1 MERMSP
7 PGSFTPD
14 TLLVSSLLPSPNHGP
29 RPEGMTPDLLVLH
42 YTGMVDAD
50 TAIARLRSPAAEV
63 SAHYVVEE
71 TGRIVQL
78 VPEARRA
85 WHAGQASWEG
95 ERDVNGRSIGIEIVN
110 GGHDFGDP
118 DFPLRQ
124 VEAVIALAG
133 DIVARHMIRADRV
146 LGHSDVAP
154 GRKRDPGEKFPWDEL
169 NRAGVGHLV
178 PPAPFRDGPALKPH
192 DRNDGVKALQQ
203 LLSFYGYGIAITG
216 NYDEETEAVVAAFQR
231 HFRPAR
237 VNGVADLST
246 LKTLRDLIAAKPRDP
261 E

>member
-1 MERMSP
+1 MSL

-14 TLLVSSLLPSPNHGP
+14 TLLVSSVLPSPNHGP
-29 RPEGMTPDLLVLH
+29 RPEGTKPDLLILH

-85 WHAGQASWEG
+85 WHAGESSWEG
-95 ERDVNGRSIGIEIVN
+95 ERDVNSRSIGIEIVN

-133 DIVARHMIRADRV
+133 DIVARYGIRADRV
-146 LGHSDVAP
+146 LGHSDVSP

-169 NRAGVGHLV
+169 NRASIGHFV
-178 PPAPFRDGPALKPH
+178 PPAPLRSGPALKPG
-192 DRNDGVKALQQ
+192 DENDGVKALQQ
-203 LLSFYGYGIAITG
+203 LLSYYGYGITITG
-216 NYDEETEAVVAAFQR
+216 IYDDETEAVVAAFQR
-231 HFRPAR
+231 HFRPEH
-237 VNGVADLST
+237 VDGIADLST
-246 LKTLRDLIAAKPRDP
+246 LKTLRDLIAARPRAKD
-261 E
+261 

>member
-1 MERMSP
+1 MSL

-14 TLLVSSLLPSPNHGP
+14 TLLVSSVLASPNHG
-29 RPEGMTPDLLVLH
+29 RRADGMKPDLLILH

-50 TAIARLRSPAAEV
+50 SAIARLRSPAAEV

-85 WHAGQASWEG
+85 WHAGEASWEG
-95 ERDVNGRSIGIEIVN
+95 ERDVNSRSIGIEIVN
-110 GGHDFGDP
+110 GGHDFGNP
-118 DFPLRQ
+118 NFPPRQ
-124 VEAVIALAG
+124 VEAVIALAS
-133 DIVARHMIRADRV
+133 DICVRHNIRADHV
-146 LGHSDVAP
+146 LGHSDVSP

-169 NRAGVGHLV
+169 HRAGVGHFV
-178 PPAPFRDGPALKPH
+178 PPAPLRSGPALQPG

-203 LLSFYGYGIAITG
+203 LLSFYGYGIKMTG
-216 NYDEETEAVVAAFQR
+216 IYDEETEAVVVAFQR
-231 HFRPAR
+231 HFRPEHI
-237 VNGVADLST
+237 NGIADLST
-246 LKTLRDLIAAKPRDP
+246 LKTLRDLIAARPRVP